1 MKSSTTIIL
10 FLIMLLLVVAAG
22 FVFLFQTEL
31 RFRDELRSLSAEN
44 DALRAGQASAEL
56 ERAGV
61 VATRD
66 ALTGELAVAQGDVRE
81 LDSQLVESQQTV
93 NDLTSQVAGLKQEL
107 DTLRDELVAMEDEQR
122 DQLPVA
128 RIVSPADG
136 ARLPVSRPAD
146 LVLIAADNAGLTSL
160 TLEVNGRRF
169 ATYPVDGD
177 KLYARI
183 VTWNAPRQEGDVV
196 FTVRATNV
204 NGVESR
210 PQSIT
215 ITLATVD

>member
-128 RIVSPADG
+128 RIVSPVDG